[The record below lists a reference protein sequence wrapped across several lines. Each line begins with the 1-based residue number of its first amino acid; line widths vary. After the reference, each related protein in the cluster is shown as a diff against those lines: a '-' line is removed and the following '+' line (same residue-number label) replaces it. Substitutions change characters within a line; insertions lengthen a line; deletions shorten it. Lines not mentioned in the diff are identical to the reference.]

1 MEDVLPPYDVT
12 SPAWFYLS
20 LLLIV
25 AVFFRFT
32 RLWSLRNLDLL
43 LLLGF
48 SPALLFLEA
57 GRRAATAQE
66 AATASAVGNGW
77 LFALSGVLLIRL
89 FCDSLYR
96 RRPRLDQNLNAP
108 AIGFLALGAM
118 VLLIFR
124 VATLPLPDSTVQ
136 TVQRGEQMRLRI
148 DASAEKA
155 AAGPATSLLAAPV
168 GAISE
173 AVTSD
178 DNEPGP
184 HAGPSRAT
192 LIAAHTLA
200 VLAHLAVVAAL
211 FMLGMRIF
219 GEPQIGLSMAL
230 LYLLLPCTFYQA
242 GEVIHVLPAALVLW
256 AFVVWD
262 RPLAA
267 GVLLGLACG
276 TLFFPVFL
284 VPLWAVFYG
293 RRRAGRFLAGVLS
306 VGAVLLASLALT
318 SYDPTSFTRQAFG
331 AINWS
336 ALSLEPQTSGGFWSE
351 HNHHY
356 RLPTMAAF
364 AVMLVVLTVWPRRKS
379 LEHLLA
385 SSTALVVGVQFWY
398 PQEGGVYL
406 LWHLPLTLAVM
417 FRPTLSALTAARPQP
432 DHRPQTAIPAGRQL
446 VTTNSSTA
454 LFH

>member
-1 MEDVLPPYDVT
+1 MLPAYDAT

-25 AVFFRFT
+25 AVFFRFN
-32 RLWSLRNLDLL
+32 RLWSLRNLDLV

-48 SPALLFLEA
+48 SPALLLLEA
-57 GRRAATAQE
+57 GQAAGLARE
-66 AATASAVGNGW
+66 SATASAVGNGW

-89 FCDSLYR
+89 FCDPLYR
-96 RRPRLDQNLNAP
+96 RRPRLEQNLNAP
-108 AIGFLALGAM
+108 AVGFLALCAM
-118 VLLIFR
+118 ILLVFR
-124 VATLPLPDSTVQ
+124 VATLPLPDSAVQ
-136 TVQRGEQMRLRI
+136 TVERGEQMRRRI
-148 DASAEKA
+148 DASTEKA

-178 DNEPGP
+178 EPGSQTGP

-211 FMLGMRIF
+211 FMLGVRIF
-219 GEPQIGLSMAL
+219 GEAQLGISMAL
-230 LYLLLPCTFYQA
+230 LYLLLPCTLYQA

-284 VPLWAVFYG
+284 VPLWTVFYG
-293 RRRAGRFLAGVLS
+293 RKRAGRFLAGVLS

-318 SYDPTSFTRQAFG
+318 SYDPSSFTRQAFG
-331 AINWS
+331 AINWG
-336 ALSLEPQTSGGFWSE
+336 ALSLEPQTPGGFWSE

-364 AVMLVVLTVWPRRKS
+364 AVMLVVLTVWPRRKT

-406 LWHLPLTLAVM
+406 LWHLPLTLAVV

-432 DHRPQTAIPAGRQL
+432 DQRPFTATRAGRQL